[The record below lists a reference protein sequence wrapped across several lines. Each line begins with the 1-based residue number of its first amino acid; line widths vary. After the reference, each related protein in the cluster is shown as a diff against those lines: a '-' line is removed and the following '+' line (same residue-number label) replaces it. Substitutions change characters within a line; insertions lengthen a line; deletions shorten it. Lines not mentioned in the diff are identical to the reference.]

1 MPEAST
7 IEHDD
12 DNLLSLLLTKF
23 EAITERLL
31 VVENNMHGDVPKSSR
46 QGRRL
51 TSTVEDRVA
60 ALEGAVQTNT
70 DEIAVNSR
78 LVLHTLQ

>member
-1 MPEAST
+1 M
-7 IEHDD
+7 
-12 DNLLSLLLTKF
+12 L
-23 EAITERLL
+23 
-31 VVENNMHGDVPKSSR
+31 VENEMHGDVPKSSSK
-46 QGRRL
+46 GRKL
-51 TSTVEDRVA
+51 STIEDRVS